1 VATTSMNPTE
11 WVRKRLE
18 EGGEDLVREMLQVF
32 VQKLL
37 SADADAVCGAPLG
50 SRSPD
55 RVNRRNGYR
64 ERPWDTRV
72 GTIALAIPK
81 LREGSYF
88 PEWLL
93 EPRRRA
99 ERALVNVVC
108 EAYVNG
114 VSTRRVDHLVEAMGL
129 SGISKSRVSE
139 MAREL
144 DAVVDDFRNRPLDG
158 SFPYVWLDALTQ
170 RCREGGRIVQVALV
184 VAIGITQDGRREI
197 LGAEVITSEDQA
209 GWLAFLRSLVARGLS
224 GVKLVIS
231 DAHRGLREAIA
242 AVMLGASWQRCRTH
256 FMSNLLTKVP
266 KSAQHFV
273 ATVVRSIF
281 AQPDAEAVREQH
293 RHVIDQLAPRFPD
306 ATALL
311 DDAGPDL
318 LAFTAFP
325 VAHWHQIWSNNP
337 LERLNKEI
345 RRRSDVVG
353 IFPNR
358 AAIIRLIGAVLAEQH
373 DEWVVTR
380 RYLPLHTLTTSPPAV
395 FAPLAQLP
403 TQRKEIPVS
412 A

>member
-1 VATTSMNPTE
+1 MNPLE

-18 EGGEDLVREMLQVF
+18 EDGEDLVREMLRVF
-32 VQKLL
+32 AQALL
-37 SADADAVCGAPLG
+37 SADADAVCGASLG

-64 ERPWDTRV
+64 DRPWDTRV

-139 MAREL
+139 MAGEL
-144 DAVVDDFRNRPLDG
+144 DALVEDFRSRPLEG
-158 SFPYVWLDALTQ
+158 SFPYLWLDALTL

-184 VAIGITQDGRREI
+184 VAIGITHDGRREI
-197 LGAEVITSEDQA
+197 LGAEVITGEDHA
-209 GWLAFLRSLVARGLS
+209 GWLAFLRALVARGLA
-224 GVKLVIS
+224 GVKLVVS
-231 DAHRGLREAIA
+231 DAHAGLREAIA

-256 FMSNLLTKVP
+256 FMRNLLIKVP

-293 RHVIDQLAPRFPD
+293 RHVIEQLTPRFCE
-306 ATALL
+306 AAELL
-311 DDAGPDL
+311 DEAGPDL

-325 VAHWHQIWSNNP
+325 AAHWHQIWSNNP
-337 LERLNKEI
+337 LERLNREI

-358 AAIIRLIGAVLAEQH
+358 AAIIRLVGAVLAEQH
-373 DEWVVTR
+373 DEWAVTR
-380 RYLPLHTLTTSPPAV
+380 RYLPLHTLTSSPPV
-395 FAPLAQLP
+395 VLAPIAQLP
-403 TQRKEIPVS
+403 TPRKEVPAS